1 MSEHA
6 RRAQRQPPVGVN
18 MDKFAPDKQVSG
30 RSLTRTSHGAWRPE
44 HDLWP
49 LSRAATLH
57 WGRSLSRRRAE
68 DTGASVGPAG
78 EGQRASRGGR
88 RLCPAPSRRRMD
100 FPQSHSSQPKLSV
113 WRRGVCVC
121 GGAPRGSPHSAP
133 GSFHCPHLTVN
144 LCEFLGMS
152 LFLRLF
158 PRAGDQENFDQLK
171 LFLRARPG

>member
-1 MSEHA
+1 MRTGNEVMSERA

-18 MDKFAPDKQVSG
+18 MDKFAPDRQVSG
-30 RSLTRTSHGAWRPE
+30 RSLTGTSHGTWRPE

-100 FPQSHSSQPKLSV
+100 FPKSHSSQSKLSV
-113 WRRGVCVC
+113 WRRRGVCV
-121 GGAPRGSPHSAP
+121 GGLHGAPRTQLQGVFTAP
-133 GSFHCPHLTVN
+133 T
-144 LCEFLGMS
+144 
-152 LFLRLF
+152 LRLTSVSS
-158 PRAGDQENFDQLK
+158 
-171 LFLRARPG
+171 